1 MAKVQLDTVN
11 SDSSEFVIWLKQAK
25 ITTKVIDECG
35 PGGGWPIVEY
45 QGRKKALQVMIIK
58 WWDDA
63 SLCNEIKI

>member
-35 PGGGWPIVEY
+35 PVVVGQSSNTRVVKRRY
-45 QGRKKALQVMIIK
+45 K
-58 WWDDA
+58 
-63 SLCNEIKI
+63 